1 MTVSRSSASRLV
13 RTSVAQVVDDPLRLE
28 AGGPDRVVALL
39 SGAAPFLLGDAQR
52 LGRAQLG
59 GPRAIERL
67 AGLALGRLDRGQRRL
82 ERALRLGQAR
92 AGVGDDRLREPEPL
106 GDGEGLAAAG
116 QPDGQAVGRRQRLEV
131 ELDRGV
137 ACLRRRVGIG
147 LQLGVVGRRRDQG
160 ARPDEVVEKR
170 LRQRRALGR
179 VGAGAQ
185 LVEQDQRAGSG
196 RLDDPG
202 DRAQVAGER
211 RQRLGDR
218 LLVADVGEDVAPDR
232 QPAAGFGRDVE
243 AGLVHQAQQPE
254 RAQGDGLAAGVRAGH
269 DQRRVAVA
277 DPDVDRDDR
286 AGQARVAGRQQDRLG
301 PLGRLGA
308 AGAHLGG
315 ERRLGRPEVELGE
328 RPERLAQGVRVGRHE
343 RRQLVEDARDLLG
356 LGDLRLAPGVAQLDR
371 DERLDEQGLA
381 APRRVVDDALDL
393 RARPRT

>member
-13 RTSVAQVVDDPLRLE
+13 RTSVRRSSTIRSASS

-39 SGAAPFLLGDAQR
+39 PGAAPLLLGDAQR

-59 GPRAIERL
+59 GSRAVERL
-67 AGLALGRLDRGQRRL
+67 AGLALGRLDRGQGRL

-92 AGVGDDRLREPEPL
+92 PGVGDDRLREPEPL
-106 GDGEGLAAAG
+106 GDREGLAPAG

-137 ACLRRRVGIG
+137 ACLRRGVGIG
-147 LQLGVVGRRRDQG
+147 LELGVVGRRRDQG
-160 ARPDEVVEKR
+160 ARPDEVVEKG
-170 LRQRRALGR
+170 LGQRRALGR
-179 VGAGAQ
+179 VGPGAQ
-185 LVEQDQRAGSG
+185 LVEQDERAGPG

-254 RAQGDGLAAGVRAGH
+254 RAQGHGLAAGVRAGH

-286 AGQARVAGRQQDRLG
+286 AGQARDGGPTAGSPRSARSSRRGWRATRRRATPWPPRSRTGRAPRASRAGRPRW
-301 PLGRLGA
+301 PPRTPTA
-308 AGAHLGG
+308 
-315 ERRLGRPEVELGE
+315 RRGCARSPRPR
-328 RPERLAQGVRVGRHE
+328 RP
-343 RRQLVEDARDLLG
+343 
-356 LGDLRLAPGVAQLDR
+356 
-371 DERLDEQGLA
+371 
-381 APRRVVDDALDL
+381 APRAR
-393 RARPRT
+393 RCPARPRRAAR